1 MLQCSMLR
9 PTCEASRVGPRA
21 KMEAALHQHGHHPQV
36 LAKFV
41 EDCRVKALMGSCP
54 RSHSSFL
61 SAVGSWILFAGRFL
75 DKKARIV
82 TCIAA
87 LCSLALAC

>member
-1 MLQCSMLR
+1 MPQCSMPR
-9 PTCEASRVGPRA
+9 PTYEASRMGPRA
-21 KMEAALHQHGHHPQV
+21 KMDAALQQHGHHPQV

-75 DKKARIV
+75 NKKVSLATCIV
-82 TCIAA
+82 TS
-87 LCSLALAC
+87 CSLAFVC

>member
-41 EDCRVKALMGSCP
+41 EDCRVKALLGSCP

-75 DKKARIV
+75 NKKV
-82 TCIAA
+82 
-87 LCSLALAC
+87 SLAACAVTSCLLAFLC